1 MKSENTESDISKNKN
16 KEKKKKKNRSPESLR
31 RRWVICITI
40 VALLLSITMSMFSD
54 MLLRHSNM
62 IVAFIILIVI
72 ILIGILFDILGVA
85 VTAVEEK
92 PFHAMAASKVKGAKS
107 SLALIKNASRV
118 SNLCNDVIGDT
129 CGIISGASAAYIVS
143 QIDFS
148 EVSFMDATLF
158 SMLLSGIVA
167 ALTIGGK
174 ALGKDFS
181 INNAK
186 QIIKLAGR
194 VISIFTGD

>member
-1 MKSENTESDISKNKN
+1 
-16 KEKKKKKNRSPESLR
+16 
-31 RRWVICITI
+31 
-40 VALLLSITMSMFSD
+40 
-54 MLLRHSNM
+54 M
-62 IVAFIILIVI
+62 IVAFVILVVI
-72 ILIGILFDILGVA
+72 ILIGIIFDILGVA

-118 SNLCNDVIGDT
+118 SNLCNDVVGDT
-129 CGIISGASAAYIVS
+129 CGIISGASAAYIVT

-148 EVSFMDATLF
+148 EIPFMDATLF

-167 ALTIGGK
+167 AMTIGGK

-186 QIIKLAGR
+186 NIIKLAGR
-194 VISIFTGD
+194 IISIFTGD